1 MKFVMFKRVTCRT
14 LRVSVVVHV
23 DPVAHGG
30 VVAAPQ
36 QRPHHSRPV
45 PAEGNNDSSNI
56 VKTFAKIVWQLYIPV
71 VVPPKGEHVDAL
83 HVEHHRVVQVGSL
96 GPQHRALQCKQIFS
110 GDNQIF
116 FGGQLEY
123 LANLQ
128 QGGGQQVR
136 ERGLRHVVLH
146 LPAAAQ
152 KMQRINKCYLV
163 RTW

>member
-1 MKFVMFKRVTCRT
+1 M
-14 LRVSVVVHV
+14 VHV
-23 DPVAHGG
+23 HPVAHGG

-36 QRPHHSRPV
+36 QRPHHGGPV
-45 PAEGNNDSSNI
+45 PAEGNNDSSNK
-56 VKTFAKIVWQLYIPV
+56 VKTFAKIRWQLYIPV
-71 VVPPKGEHVDAL
+71 VVPPAGEHVDAL

-116 FGGQLEY
+116 FGGQIEY

-128 QGGGQQVR
+128 QGGWKQVR

-152 KMQRINKCYLV
+152 DLQRRNKQQVLS
-163 RTW
+163 T